1 MIHTVTNKN
10 ASYRKQIA
18 RPLVQSI
25 LGHIEFPVCRTL
37 YWDITIAHQWAC
49 NKCLEWFAYRG
60 WFQDFSCIQAHFK

>member
-25 LGHIEFPVCRTL
+25 LGHIEFPVCRIL
-37 YWDITIAHQWAC
+37 Y
-49 NKCLEWFAYRG
+49 
-60 WFQDFSCIQAHFK
+60 